1 MNMIMEKHEVK
12 VFYWNENMAGDQ
24 VLTRLNRYLED
35 EVGTQDFIVTW
46 GKASICINIWSK
58 FYYLCP
64 GDSFVYDPIYENFA
78 VTNIIQQSNFKEIK
92 KEKDYVVGILDNY
105 LGENFQDIKTT
116 FSYARH
122 FSSEE
127 EAERVVNFL
136 INEFNIDKSYFEIID
151 LNEE

>member
-12 VFYWNENMAGDQ
+12 VFYWNENMTESQ
-24 VLTRLNRYLED
+24 VFTQLDKYFED
-35 EVGTQDFIVTW
+35 EIGTQDFIITCGTTYV
-46 GKASICINIWSK
+46 CINVWNK

-64 GDSFVYDPIYENFA
+64 GDSFVYDSIYKNFA
-78 VTNIIQQSNFKEIK
+78 VVNINQQSNFKEIK
-92 KEKDYVVGILDNY
+92 KEKDYIVKIWNNY

-122 FSSEE
+122 FKSKEE
-127 EAERVVNFL
+127 VDKVVNFL
-136 INEFNIDKSYFEIID
+136 INEFNIDLSCFKIID

>member
-1 MNMIMEKHEVK
+1 MNMIVKEHMIK
-12 VFYWNENMAGDQ
+12 VFYWNENMAYDQ
-24 VLTRLNRYLED
+24 VFTQLNRYLED
-35 EVGTQDFIVTW
+35 EIGTQDFIVTW
-46 GKASICINIWSK
+46 NKINICINVWNK

-64 GDSFVYDPIYENFA
+64 GDSFVYDPVYENFA

-92 KEKDYVVGILDNY
+92 KDYVVRILDNY

-122 FSSEE
+122 FSTKE
-127 EAERVVNFL
+127 EAEKVVNFL
-136 INEFNIDKSYFEIID
+136 INEFNINKSCFEIID